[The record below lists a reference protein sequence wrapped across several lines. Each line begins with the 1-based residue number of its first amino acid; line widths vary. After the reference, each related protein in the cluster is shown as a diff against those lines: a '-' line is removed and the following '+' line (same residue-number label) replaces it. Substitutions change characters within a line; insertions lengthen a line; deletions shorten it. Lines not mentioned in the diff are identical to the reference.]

1 MPRKPNRPPTL
12 VSLDVTPNSVGVMAG
27 YTYQF
32 VVSGKWSD
40 GSTTTPLVTWSA
52 IGGTISSTGL
62 YTAGLASGSYYV
74 TATQQGGTLYD
85 TSLVVIFSPPPPT
98 GSNSGSTV

>member
-1 MPRKPNRPPTL
+1 MPRKPNKPPTL
-12 VSLDVTPNSVGVMAG
+12 VSLNVTPNSVAIAAG

-32 VVSGKWSD
+32 IVAGVWSD
-40 GSTTTPLVTWSA
+40 GSNTTPLVTWNA
-52 IGGTISSTGL
+52 IGGSISSTGL

-85 TSLVVIFSPPPPT
+85 TSLINVFILPPPT
-98 GSNSGSTV
+98 GSNSGSTI